1 MKQLP
6 LGSLGNT
13 RYCVLSIS
21 MRVTMDHKDVRHTL
35 KGTSYFLRHRPLL
48 FPSKHMANPIHH
60 LPKTL
65 FTLPLEH
72 MRLPVQPQPCD
83 SGVCL
88 PPGAFLDPPLHAN
101 SVSFPALS
109 HSSGSPAPACPMSV
123 TDVLLWDTEYH
134 PSVNPSPS

>member
-21 MRVTMDHKDVRHTL
+21 MQVTIDHEDVCHTP

-48 FPSKHMANPIHH
+48 FPSKHMANPFHH
-60 LPKTL
+60 PLKTL
-65 FTLPLEH
+65 LTLPTEH
-72 MRLPVQPQPCD
+72 IPLPVQPQPCD
-83 SGVCL
+83 VGVSL

-101 SVSFPALS
+101 SVSYPAPS
-109 HSSGSPAPACPMSV
+109 PPWSPAPA
-123 TDVLLWDTEYH
+123 
-134 PSVNPSPS
+134 